1 VILLTLREGKALQAH
16 LAGEQ
21 PEGDDLERTKRVL
34 DYQIQWL
41 TRRDNSGRFS
51 KMMKVAG

>member
-16 LAGEQ
+16 LAGELADA
-21 PEGDDLERTKRVL
+21 DDLARTKRVL

-41 TRRDNSGRFS
+41 TRRDNSGRFAT
-51 KMMKVAG
+51 MPKVVG